1 MLINYLAFIKM
12 KIKRGDYLY
21 YKLKG
26 IMAEKQITQKM
37 LADKLDISISTLNFK
52 INGKSNF
59 TLNEAIKIS
68 QILGVEIEK
77 IFNI

>member
-1 MLINYLAFIKM
+1 M
-12 KIKRGDYLY
+12 Y

-68 QILGVEIEK
+68 EILGADISK
-77 IFNI
+77 IFKI

>member
-1 MLINYLAFIKM
+1 M
-12 KIKRGDYLY
+12 Y

-59 TLNEAIKIS
+59 PLNEAIKIS
-68 QILGVEIEK
+68 EILGADISK
-77 IFNI
+77 IFKI

>member
-1 MLINYLAFIKM
+1 
-12 KIKRGDYLY
+12 
-21 YKLKG
+21 
-26 IMAEKQITQKM
+26 MAEKQITQKM

-68 QILGVEIEK
+68 EILGADISK
-77 IFNI
+77 IFKI

>member
-1 MLINYLAFIKM
+1 M
-12 KIKRGDYLY
+12 Y

-68 QILGVEIEK
+68 EILGADISK
-77 IFNI
+77 IFKIWN